1 MEWGRLTED
10 SVDYVVSVFYS
21 AAEVVCERNR
31 KVFELLGEALIRGI
45 SASASIL
52 VLYAC

>member
-31 KVFELLGEALIRGI
+31 KVFELLGEALVRGI
-45 SASASIL
+45 YQPLLRSW
-52 VLYAC
+52 